1 MKCPFLIKRRDVFD
15 NEGKRLGEEV
25 ELMAC
30 IKNECMVYDSATKLC
45 SLLSSNMKTGIL
57 IDEYK
62 KGVKETREG
71 SALDAKALAENF
83 LTATDKLQ
91 ETIAGRLDV
100 QQKQIEVVILGFDK
114 LQEVYCSKFDEL
126 NAGLRNFAGEAAG
139 RLAALDNAMTKQTGE
154 MMPVVQSL
162 QEKLTEINN
171 TNARFLGDLL
181 ASVNSMADRFREE
194 ISGLGTHN
202 AEVINNIGSKF
213 DALSKVF
220 AAMSEA
226 SAERYQ
232 ALVDRVGSID
242 GVMKSAM
249 NELRSE
255 ISTTADR
262 FKDDVSGYL
271 EGIKGEIVSFK
282 NGQQAAFNSL
292 QDESAQTRTLFGR
305 AASSL
310 ESMSGM
316 MDGLNKNYLESL
328 GRIAAL
334 AEGMRKAVAEIGD
347 SVNKTLRD
355 MTGETGDRLGAVAKQ
370 YEKTLSVVGGFAD
383 RFEDMSNRLGA
394 MTKAITDQFRE
405 SLDRQTRLTEQ
416 TGDILEYMKS
426 FLEKEAEHF
435 EREQEFSRKK
445 TALDHFDRATLYYYR
460 GNSELALNEIEKAL
474 EIDQTAEY
482 LNMKGL
488 ILSELGRYD
497 ESKKAFLEAIGR
509 EPELSELHNNLGLLY
524 LKMKKVDEAVLS
536 FEQSVKR
543 NVGNALAYVN
553 LGKALI
559 EVERFD
565 EALAAYNR
573 ALEIDPSNREA
584 REAVKL
590 YEEGKI
596 AT

>member
-62 KGVKETREG
+62 KGVKETRDG
-71 SALDAKALAENF
+71 FALDTKVLAESL
-83 LTATDKLQ
+83 LTATDKLH

-100 QQKQIEVVILGFDK
+100 QKKQIEVVILGFDK
-114 LQEVYCSKFDEL
+114 LQEVYCGKFDEL
-126 NAGLRNFAGEAAG
+126 KAGLRGFAGEAAG
-139 RLAALDNAMTKQTGE
+139 RLTALDNAMTKQAGE
-154 MMPVVQSL
+154 LMPMVQSL

-181 ASVNSMADRFREE
+181 ASINSMADRFKEE
-194 ISGLGTHN
+194 ISGLRTHN
-202 AEVINNIGSKF
+202 AEVVNNIGAKF
-213 DALSKVF
+213 DALSKIF

-232 ALVDRVGSID
+232 ALVEKVSSID

-249 NELRSE
+249 NELRFE
-255 ISTTADR
+255 ISTIADR
-262 FKDDVSGYL
+262 FKDDLGGYL
-271 EGIKGEIVSFK
+271 EGVKGEIVSFR
-282 NGQQAAFNSL
+282 NGQQAAFNNL
-292 QDESAQTRTLFGR
+292 QGESAQARTLFGR
-305 AASSL
+305 AATSL
-310 ESMSGM
+310 EAMSGM

-328 GRIAAL
+328 GKIAAL
-334 AEGMRKAVAEIGD
+334 AEGMRKAVADIGV
-347 SVNKTLRD
+347 SMNQALRD
-355 MTGETGDRLGAVAKQ
+355 MSGETGDRLGAVAKQ

-394 MTKAITDQFRE
+394 MTKTITDHFKE

-416 TGDILEYMKS
+416 TGDVLEYMKS
-426 FLEKEAEHF
+426 FLEKEAEHL

-474 EIDQTAEY
+474 EIDRTAEY

-497 ESKKAFLEAIGR
+497 ESKKAFLEAIER

-524 LKMKKVDEAVLS
+524 LKMKKVDDAVLS
-536 FEQSVKR
+536 FEQSVKK

-559 EVERFD
+559 EVDRFD
-565 EALAAYNR
+565 EALAAYNH